1 MIEYSKVSV
10 RFTDTQ
16 LKKQKNS
23 VKNNT
28 RKSLIKSLKMF
39 DGNDLP
45 HELLLTSRQK
55 IKLKTAFNS
64 NISSDLKLSRAQ
76 ISKII

>member
-1 MIEYSKVSV
+1 MIEYNKVSV

-55 IKLKTAFNS
+55 TKLKTAFNS

>member
-55 IKLKTAFNS
+55 TKLKTAFNS
-64 NISSDLKLSRAQ
+64 NISSDLKLSTAQ

>member
-1 MIEYSKVSV
+1 MVEYRKVNV

-16 LKKQKNS
+16 LKKQKTS

-28 RKSLIKSLKMF
+28 RKSLIMSLKMF
-39 DGNDLP
+39 DRNDLP
-45 HELLLTSRQK
+45 HELLLTARQK
-55 IKLKTAFNS
+55 TKVKTAFNN
-64 NISSDLKLSRAQ
+64 NISTDLKLSSAQ

>member
-55 IKLKTAFNS
+55 TKLKTAFNS